1 MKNINIKIVRLVF
14 ITTFLMLVFFKSE
27 AQNNSAKNLPAGA
40 VRTTVGGYTM
50 RANING
56 KLCNASFMMPPETAE
71 QIVGFY
77 DGDKY
82 FGLPY
87 IKRNFIVGNK
97 LSFDDANADLTTN
110 DKVQVWNGRDGIMEI
125 TSVNASWVEGK
136 FFFTG
141 HSYDAKHTI
150 TVTEGFFRIPVKGK

>member
-1 MKNINIKIVRLVF
+1 MKIERFVF
-14 ITTFLMLVFFKSE
+14 TTSFLTLLFLTSE

-50 RANING
+50 RARING
-56 KLCNASFMMPPETAE
+56 KLCNASFMLPPETAE

-82 FGLPY
+82 IGLPY
-87 IKRNFIVGNK
+87 NKSNFVVGKK

-110 DKVQVWNGRDGIMEI
+110 DKVQVWNGRDGVMEI
-125 TSVNASWVEGK
+125 TSVNANWVEGK

-150 TVTEGFFRIPVKGK
+150 TVTAGFFRIPLKGK